1 MRARGVGFA
10 ACCFMLLF
18 AARLHAQT
26 VCEDSFYATQECYT
40 DGYGNYWCGGV
51 TWYHD
56 TYCYDAGGGGSS
68 GDSGGCCGGSGDSD
82 GTGNGIVDNWLAV
95 VSTTNPCATN
105 IDDNDDLGVNKG
117 GSNATRPDHDG
128 VDLQANGGDPVY
140 PFMDGTVDTVGW
152 SQTGC
157 GYRVVIKN
165 TDGNLAVYC
174 HMEGDSASF
183 LSPGQHVFA
192 GATLIGSVDSTGHS
206 SGDHLHIGVK
216 DGNGNTVW
224 GSPYYAYTKSQPT
237 SFVSRADGGC

>member
-1 MRARGVGFA
+1 MNLRLITIAI
-10 ACCFMLLF
+10 CFVII
-18 AARLHAQT
+18 AISANAIYATT

-40 DGYGNYWCGGV
+40 DSYGNSWCGGV

-56 TYCYDAGGGGSS
+56 QYCYEAGGGGS
-68 GDSGGCCGGSGDSD
+68 GDDGCCGGSGDSD
-82 GTGNGIVDNWLAV
+82 STGNGVVDNWLDV

-105 IDDNDDLGVNKG
+105 IDDNDGLGENHG
-117 GSNATRPDHDG
+117 GSNSTRPDHDG

-140 PFMDGTVDTVGW
+140 PFMDGTVDAVGW

-165 TDGNLAVYC
+165 VDGNLAVYC
-174 HMEGDSASF
+174 HMEGDSSS
-183 LSPGQHVFA
+183 LTYGQHVFA

-216 DGNGNTVW
+216 DANGNTVW
-224 GSPYYAYTKSQPT
+224 GSSYYDYTKSQPT
-237 SFVSRADGGC
+237 SFASRADGGC